1 MPWTKVCETNSLAD
15 GDLVSFNYGD
25 SNKRLLITRI
35 NRKVYATDGICTHA
49 YAELSNGFLN
59 EEDKSVTCPL
69 HLSAF
74 DLQTGVPKNAPA
86 EIPLKTYQVKE
97 EADGVY
103 VLLE

>member
-1 MPWTKVCETNSLAD
+1 MGWTKVSDANSLKN
-15 GDLVSFNYGD
+15 GDLVSFNYDD
-25 SNKRLLITRI
+25 SNRKLLIARI
-35 NRKVYATDGICTHA
+35 NGKLYATDGICTHA

-59 EEDKSVTCPL
+59 EEDKTVTCPL

-74 DLQTGVPKNAPA
+74 DLQSGVPRNAPA

-97 EADGVY
+97 ESDGVY

>member
-1 MPWTKVCETNSLAD
+1 MGWAKVCDVNSLKD
-15 GDLVSFNYGD
+15 GDLVNFSHDDG
-25 SNKRLLITRI
+25 KRRLII
-35 NRKVYATDGICTHA
+35 AKIKGKLYATGGICTHA

-59 EEDKSVTCPL
+59 EEEKTVTCPL

-74 DLQTGVPKNAPA
+74 DLQSGIPRNASA

-97 EADGVY
+97 EADGIY

>member
-1 MPWTKVCETNSLAD
+1 MTWTKVSDTDSLND
-15 GDLVSFNYGD
+15 GDLVSFNYDD
-25 SNKRLLITRI
+25 SKRKLLIARI
-35 NRKVYATDGICTHA
+35 NGKVYATDGICTHA

-59 EEDKSVTCPL
+59 EEDKTVTCPL

-74 DLQTGVPKNAPA
+74 DLQSGVPRNAPA

-97 EADGVY
+97 ELDGVY

>member
-15 GDLVSFNYGD
+15 GDLVSFNYSD
-25 SNKRLLITRI
+25 NNKKLLITRI

>member
-25 SNKRLLITRI
+25 SNKKLLITRI

>member
-1 MPWTKVCETNSLAD
+1 MPWTKVCETNALAD
-15 GDLVSFNYGD
+15 GDLVSFNYD
-25 SNKRLLITRI
+25 NSNKKLLITRI

>member
-1 MPWTKVCETNSLAD
+1 MAWTKVCDTNSLND
-15 GDLVSFNYGD
+15 GDLVGFSCGD
-25 SNKRLLITRI
+25 SNKKLLIARI

-59 EEDKSVTCPL
+59 EEDKTVTCPL

-74 DLQTGVPKNAPA
+74 DLQSGVPKNAPA

-97 EADGVY
+97 EKDGVY

>member
-1 MPWTKVCETNSLAD
+1 MTWTKVCDADSLNDA
-15 GDLVSFNYGD
+15 DLVSFNYGD
-25 SNKRLLITRI
+25 SNKKLLIAKI
-35 NRKVYATDGICTHA
+35 NGKVYATDGICTHA

-59 EEDKSVTCPL
+59 EEDKTVTCPL

-74 DLQTGVPKNAPA
+74 DLQSGVPRNAPA

>member
-1 MPWTKVCETNSLAD
+1 MTWTKVCDTNSLNN
-15 GDLVSFNYGD
+15 GDLVSFSYGD
-25 SNKRLLITRI
+25 SNKKLLLARI
-35 NRKVYATDGICTHA
+35 NKKVYATDGICTHA

-74 DLQTGVPKNAPA
+74 DLQSGVPKNAPA

-97 EADGVY
+97 EKDGVY

>member
-1 MPWTKVCETNSLAD
+1 MGWTKVCDVNSLKD
-15 GDLVSFNYGD
+15 GDIVSFIYDDGER
-25 SNKRLLITRI
+25 KLII
-35 NRKVYATDGICTHA
+35 AKIKGKLYATDGICTHA

-59 EEDKSVTCPL
+59 EEEKTVTCPL

-74 DLQTGVPKNAPA
+74 NLESGVPRNAPA

-97 EADGVY
+97 EADGIY

>member
-1 MPWTKVCETNSLAD
+1 MAWTKVCDTDSLND
-15 GDLVSFNYGD
+15 GDLFSFNYGD
-25 SNKRLLITRI
+25 SNKKLLIARI

-59 EEDKSVTCPL
+59 EEDKTVTCPL

-74 DLQTGVPKNAPA
+74 DLQSGVPKNAPA

-97 EADGVY
+97 EKDGVY

>member
-1 MPWTKVCETNSLAD
+1 MTWTKVSDTDSLND
-15 GDLVSFNYGD
+15 GDLVSFNYDD
-25 SNKRLLITRI
+25 SKRKLLIARI
-35 NRKVYATDGICTHA
+35 NGKVYATDGICTHA

-59 EEDKSVTCPL
+59 EEDKTVTCPL

-74 DLQTGVPKNAPA
+74 DLQSGVPRNAPA

>member
-1 MPWTKVCETNSLAD
+1 MCDANSLND

-25 SNKRLLITRI
+25 TNRKLLIARI
-35 NRKVYATDGICTHA
+35 NGKVYATDGICTHA

-59 EEDKSVTCPL
+59 EEEKTVTCPL

-74 DLQTGVPKNAPA
+74 DLQSGVPKNAPA
-86 EIPLKTYQVKE
+86 EIPLKTYQAKE

>member
-15 GDLVSFNYGD
+15 GDLVSFNYSD
-25 SNKRLLITRI
+25 SNKKLLITRI